1 MPNPPRRFH
10 IDQPHHGRL
19 ADVRTVGHDQ
29 PVRADLADGRNE
41 RTGNLDGAIV
51 ILHPW
56 WLVEEVEGKL
66 RGGDVLVALC
76 EEAPVVHGG
85 LECPL
90 HRIPRAIEEQEG
102 LEFAAI
108 HAIAGDAVKVQVDVD
123 TVLATEL
130 DRLVDGG

>member
-19 ADVRTVGHDQ
+19 ADVRSVGHDK
-29 PVRADLADGRNE
+29 PVRADLADGRDE
-41 RTGNLDGAIV
+41 RTGDLDVAIV

-56 WLVEEVEGKL
+56 RLVKEVEGKL
-66 RGGDVLVALC
+66 RGGDVLVALR

-90 HRIPRAIEEQEG
+90 HRIPRAIEEKEG
-102 LEFAAI
+102 SRSRPVT
-108 HAIAGDAVKVQVDVD
+108 H
-123 TVLATEL
+123 
-130 DRLVDGG
+130 